1 LIAYV
6 KAEQWCRGAMSQC
19 NVENVLEEE
28 MSCDSLPWHRR
39 SPKLAAEARLAQDK
53 VPHSICQPC
62 SFQQYSIAAC
72 NITIT
77 IVVQLFEAAAWS

>member
-1 LIAYV
+1 
-6 KAEQWCRGAMSQC
+6 
-19 NVENVLEEE
+19 VENVLEEE

-62 SFQQYSIAAC
+62 SFQQYSIIILVLTTIHSR
-72 NITIT
+72 NI
-77 IVVQLFEAAAWS
+77 QLLYYIL

>member
-1 LIAYV
+1 
-6 KAEQWCRGAMSQC
+6 
-19 NVENVLEEE
+19 

-62 SFQQYSIAAC
+62 SFQQYSIIFNYIYMYIQYYSIIYNYNIYSIAAC
-72 NITIT
+72 NITI
-77 IVVQLFEAAAWS
+77 IVQLFEAAAWS